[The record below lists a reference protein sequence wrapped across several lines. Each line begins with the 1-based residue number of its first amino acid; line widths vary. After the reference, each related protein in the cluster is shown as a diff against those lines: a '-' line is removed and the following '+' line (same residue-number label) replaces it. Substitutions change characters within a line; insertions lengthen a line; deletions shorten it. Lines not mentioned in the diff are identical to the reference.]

1 MRRPYE
7 CHNHP
12 GASFVSEEWKS
23 PHSAWTGLQGKDHHG
38 SKIQLRFILDSMS
51 ATALY
56 KALLDAGADEELAER
71 AAEVLPPIGELATK
85 ADVSELKTDIARLE
99 TRLDETATKT
109 ELAELRTE
117 LKAYLAWRLLG
128 GMALMLSIAVAFIR
142 LT

>member
-1 MRRPYE
+1 
-7 CHNHP
+7 
-12 GASFVSEEWKS
+12 
-23 PHSAWTGLQGKDHHG
+23 
-38 SKIQLRFILDSMS
+38 MS

-56 KALLDAGADEELAER
+56 KALLDAGTNEELAER

-85 ADVSELKTDIARLE
+85 ADVSELKTDIVRLE

-109 ELAELRTE
+109 ELAELRTELKTDIAELKTDIAELKTGIAE

>member
-1 MRRPYE
+1 
-7 CHNHP
+7 
-12 GASFVSEEWKS
+12 
-23 PHSAWTGLQGKDHHG
+23 
-38 SKIQLRFILDSMS
+38 MS

-56 KALLDAGADEELAER
+56 KALLDAGTDEELAER

-85 ADVSELKTDIARLE
+85 ADVSELKADVSELKTDIVRLE

-109 ELAELRTE
+109 ELAELRTELKTDIAELKTGIAE